1 MAHVR
6 KQIRDRMASTI
17 STGATL
23 VSSRVYTTR
32 VYPLTDANLPAIT
45 VYTGSEVSNR
55 LNMGLKDLNRSLT
68 VDVDIYVRAT
78 STFDD
83 DVDAIAVQ
91 IEEAIAGDFTVDGLA
106 KEAVLTGTEIQF
118 SGDAEQPI
126 GVAKLTYSV
135 RYVTALND
143 VEAAK

>member
-55 LNMGLKDLNRSLT
+55 LNMGLNDLNRSLT

>member
-55 LNMGLKDLNRSLT
+55 LNMGLNDLNRSLT
-68 VDVDIYVRAT
+68 VDVDVYVRAT

-91 IEEAIAGDFTVDGLA
+91 IEEAIAGDFTVNGLA

>member
-45 VYTGSEVSNR
+45 VYTGSEVSSR
-55 LNMGLKDLNRSLT
+55 LNMGLNDLNRSLT
-68 VDVDIYVRAT
+68 VDVDVYVRAT

-91 IEEAIAGDFTVDGLA
+91 IEEAIAGDFTVNGLA

-143 VEAAK
+143 VETAK

>member
-1 MAHVR
+1 
-6 KQIRDRMASTI
+6 
-17 STGATL
+17 
-23 VSSRVYTTR
+23 
-32 VYPLTDANLPAIT
+32 
-45 VYTGSEVSNR
+45 
-55 LNMGLKDLNRSLT
+55 MGLNDLNRSLT

-91 IEEAIAGDFTVDGLA
+91 IEEAIAGDFTVNGLA
-106 KEAVLTGTEIQF
+106 KEAVLAGTEIQF

-143 VEAAK
+143 VETAK

>member
-1 MAHVR
+1 
-6 KQIRDRMASTI
+6 MASTI

-55 LNMGLKDLNRSLT
+55 LNMGLNDLNRSLT
-68 VDVDIYVRAT
+68 VDVDVYVRAT

-91 IEEAIAGDFTVDGLA
+91 IEEAIAGDFTVNGLA

-143 VEAAK
+143 VETAK

>member
-6 KQIRDRMASTI
+6 QQIRDRIVSVLK
-17 STGATL
+17 SNVSL
-23 VSSRVYTTR
+23 VKRRVFSSRVYA
-32 VYPLTDANLPAIT
+32 LTEKDLPAIT
-45 VYTGSEVSNR
+45 VYTGSEVSSR
-55 LNMGLKDLNRSLT
+55 LNMGLNDLNRGLT
-68 VDVDIYVRAT
+68 LDVDIYVRST
-78 STFDD
+78 SAFDN

-91 IEEAIAGDFTVDGLA
+91 IEEAIAGDFTVNGLA

-118 SGDAEQPI
+118 SGDAEQPV

>member
-55 LNMGLKDLNRSLT
+55 LNMGLNDLNRSLT

-91 IEEAIAGDFTVDGLA
+91 IEEAIAGDFTVNGLA

-143 VEAAK
+143 VETAK

>member
-45 VYTGSEVSNR
+45 VYTGSEVSSR
-55 LNMGLKDLNRSLT
+55 LNMGLNDLNRILT

-91 IEEAIAGDFTVDGLA
+91 VEEAIAGDFTVNGLA
-106 KEAVLTGTEIQF
+106 KEAVLAGTDIQF

-126 GVAKLTYSV
+126 GIAKLTYSV
-135 RYVTALND
+135 RYITALND
-143 VEAAK
+143 VETAK

>member
-55 LNMGLKDLNRSLT
+55 LNMGLNDLNRSLT

-91 IEEAIAGDFTVDGLA
+91 IEEAIAGDFTVNGLA